1 MKKFLVSLSIFL
13 SPAAALAVTIDTGG
27 VLLVL
32 PSTGESY
39 GVHTTSV
46 FDTLTINNA
55 SFAFAMSADQTVKV
69 TSSDRRPFTTDQT
82 TATIACDTDQS
93 SAYFKATGAAT
104 FTVTP
109 GTGTCGTSSSGGG
122 GSPSVGAG
130 GGGLSAP
137 SVGGGGGG
145 GGGGSLPPSPPAP
158 QVLPQVPATIVAQ
171 PSPAAQAVSPV
182 FNKDLSL
189 GAKNDDVTR
198 IQLLLAQDKS
208 VYPEGLVTGYFGK
221 LTQNAIRAFQLKYG
235 VIKNASD
242 QGNGRVGPKT
252 RSKLNEIFGGAAPIP
267 QQPAPS
273 VSQSKIEVLQAQIKT
288 LQDQIKALQDQTK
301 SLTPS
306 QAPAPL
312 APSLIP
318 PPPPAPDQIPFWMQ
332 LTPIPRSGGS
342 SVVDPSTGL

>member
-13 SPAAALAVTIDTGG
+13 APAMALAVTISTGG
-27 VLLVL
+27 VNLVL
-32 PSTGESY
+32 PSTSELY
-39 GVHTTSV
+39 GVYTTSV

-82 TATIACDTDQS
+82 GATIACDTDQS
-93 SAYFKATGAAT
+93 SAYFKASGAAT

-130 GGGLSAP
+130 SGGMSAP
-137 SVGGGGGG
+137 SVSGGGGGG
-145 GGGGSLPPSPPAP
+145 GGGSSLPPSPPAP

-171 PSPAAQAVSPV
+171 PSSVAQAVSPV

-198 IQLLLAQDKS
+198 VQLLLAQDKS
-208 VYPEGLVTGYFGK
+208 IYPEGLVTGYFGR

-235 VIKNASD
+235 VIKSASD

-252 RSKLNEIFGGAAPIP
+252 RAKLNEIFGGVGVAPIS

-273 VSQSKIEVLQAQIKT
+273 VSQSAIEVLQAQIKA
-288 LQDQIKALQDQTK
+288 LQDQIKN
-301 SLTPS
+301 LTPS

-318 PPPPAPDQIPFWMQ
+318 PPPPALDQIPSWMQ

>member
-1 MKKFLVSLSIFL
+1 MKKYLTISFGFLLV
-13 SPAAALAVTIDTGG
+13 PAFALAVNIGSGG
-27 VLLVL
+27 AMLVL
-32 PSTGESY
+32 PSTSELY
-39 GVHTTSV
+39 GVHTAST

-69 TSSDRRPFTTDQT
+69 TSSNRRPFTTDQT
-82 TATIACDTDQS
+82 GATIACDTDQS
-93 SAYFKATGAAT
+93 SAYFKASGSAT

-130 GGGLSAP
+130 SGGMSAP

-145 GGGGSLPPSPPAP
+145 GGSVLPPSPQAP
-158 QVLPQVPATIVAQ
+158 QTLPQVPAVVVAQ
-171 PSPAAQAVSPV
+171 PAPVAQTVSPV

-198 IQLLLAQDKS
+198 VQLFLAKDKS
-208 VYPEGLVTGYFGK
+208 IYPEGLVTGYFGRF
-221 LTQNAIRAFQLKYG
+221 TQNAVRAFQLKYG

-252 RSKLNEIFGGAAPIP
+252 RAKLNEIFGGAGTAPIP
-267 QQPAPS
+267 QQPAPT
-273 VSQSKIEVLQAQIKT
+273 SQSAIEVLQAQIKA
-288 LQDQIKALQDQTK
+288 LQDQIK

-306 QAPAPL
+306 KAPAHL
-312 APSLIP
+312 
-318 PPPPAPDQIPFWMQ
+318 Q
-332 LTPIPRSGGS
+332 
-342 SVVDPSTGL
+342 

>member
-13 SPAAALAVTIDTGG
+13 APAMVLAVTIDTGG
-27 VLLVL
+27 VNLVL
-32 PSTGESY
+32 PSTSELY
-39 GVHTTSV
+39 GIHTTSV
-46 FDTLTINNA
+46 FDTLTINNG

-69 TSSDRRPFTTDQT
+69 TSPDRRPLTTDQT
-82 TATIACDTDQS
+82 GATIACDTDQS
-93 SAYFKATGAAT
+93 SAYFKASGSAT

-130 GGGLSAP
+130 SGGMSAP
-137 SVGGGGGG
+137 SVSGGGG
-145 GGGGSLPPSPPAP
+145 GGGGSLPPSPQAP

-171 PSPAAQAVSPV
+171 PSPVAQAVSPV

-198 IQLLLAQDKS
+198 LQLLLAQDKS
-208 VYPEGLVTGYFGK
+208 LYPEGLVTGYFGR
-221 LTQNAIRAFQLKYG
+221 LTQNAVRAFQLKYG
-235 VIKNASD
+235 VIKSASD

-252 RSKLNEIFGGAAPIP
+252 RAKLNEVFGGVGMAAPA
-267 QQPAPS
+267 QQPVVQPA
-273 VSQSKIEVLQAQIKT
+273 QSAIEVLQAQIKA
-288 LQDQIKALQDQTK
+288 LQDQIKN
-301 SLTPS
+301 LTPS
-306 QAPAPL
+306 QAPAPI

-318 PPPPAPDQIPFWMQ
+318 PPPPAPDQVPSWMQ

-342 SVVDPSTGL
+342 SVVDPNTGL